1 MGLEPRGDLAPQL
14 RRRVIQARERGAKLV
29 VIDPRFTKT
38 ASKADWYIAPR
49 PGTDGAL
56 ALGLAH
62 VMIRE
67 EIHDR
72 EFVERYT
79 HGFDQFAAMVREY
92 PPERVA
98 GITAVPV
105 ETIERLARLYARTK
119 PAALMSGNGVEQ
131 LTNAM
136 QTVRA
141 IQILPALTGN
151 LGVKGG
157 YVFTPNVAWSD
168 MPLKGKYMSEL
179 IDKSVSRH
187 KMFSGFSL
195 VYPDL
200 LDAIET
206 GQPYPIRAVVCL
218 GAPLTVLPQGDRY
231 REILKERLELFVVHD
246 LYMTTE
252 AEIADIVLPATSFLE
267 CSRLRSTRYKAD
279 PYTQHI
285 ALQNR
290 VVDPVGESRPD
301 EELFFE
307 LGRRLGMAE
316 LFPWQ
321 NALDAAGAA
330 VESLG
335 VTLKDLTDNPGGK
348 EWRYPDQ
355 EVLKFYEK
363 SGFATPSKKVELFNT
378 TFEKNGY
385 DPLPHYREPAESP
398 LSQPDLAREYPLI
411 CMNGIKSV
419 LYSHTQF
426 RTLSLLRDILPEP
439 WVELHPEKAAE
450 LGIAEGDRVLMT
462 SPRGQVRLKAKI
474 SAGVSAPNVV
484 FSTYGWGQ
492 AYVGGPVTN
501 YLSPGDPRDPIS
513 GSTGSHAFLCRIEK
527 I

>member
-1 MGLEPRGDLAPQL
+1 
-14 RRRVIQARERGAKLV
+14 
-29 VIDPRFTKT
+29 
-38 ASKADWYIAPR
+38 
-49 PGTDGAL
+49 
-56 ALGLAH
+56 
-62 VMIRE
+62 
-67 EIHDR
+67 
-72 EFVERYT
+72 
-79 HGFDQFAAMVREY
+79 
-92 PPERVA
+92 
-98 GITAVPV
+98 
-105 ETIERLARLYARTK
+105 
-119 PAALMSGNGVEQ
+119 
-131 LTNAM
+131 
-136 QTVRA
+136 
-141 IQILPALTGN
+141 
-151 LGVKGG
+151 
-157 YVFTPNVAWSD
+157 
-168 MPLKGKYMSEL
+168 
-179 IDKSVSRH
+179 
-187 KMFSGFSL
+187 
-195 VYPDL
+195 
-200 LDAIET
+200 
-206 GQPYPIRAVVCL
+206 
-218 GAPLTVLPQGDRY
+218 
-231 REILKERLELFVVHD
+231 
-246 LYMTTE
+246 MTTE
-252 AEIADIVLPATSFLE
+252 AEIADIVLPAASFLE

-279 PYTQHI
+279 PYTQHV

-363 SGFATPSKKVELFNT
+363 AGLPPPRKRWNSSTQPSRRTATIRCPT
-378 TFEKNGY
+378 TGNRRKA
-385 DPLPHYREPAESP
+385 PV
-398 LSQPDLAREYPLI
+398 SQPDLAREYPLI

-450 LGIAEGDRVLMT
+450 LGIAESDRVLIT
-462 SPRGQVRLKAKI
+462 SPRGHVRLKAKI
-474 SAGVSAPNVV
+474 SAGVSTPNVV

>member
-1 MGLEPRGDLAPQL
+1 TYGGVPEADFENAELIILWAANPVETSLPNYG
-14 RRRVIQARERGAKLV
+14 RRVMQAKARGAKLV

-38 ASKADWYIAPR
+38 AAKADWHIPLR

-62 VMIRE
+62 VLIRE
-67 EIHDR
+67 NLYDKD
-72 EFVERYT
+72 FVERHT
-79 HGFDQFAAMVREY
+79 HGFAEFAAMVREY

-98 GITAVPV
+98 RITTVPV
-105 ETIERLARLYARTK
+105 ETIEKLARLYATTK
-119 PAALMSGNGVEQ
+119 PTALMSGNGVEQ
-131 LTNAM
+131 LTNTM

-157 YVFTPNVAWSD
+157 YIFTPNVAWSD
-168 MPLKGKYMSEL
+168 MPLKGKYVGEL

-187 KMFSGFSL
+187 KMFSGFSV

-206 GQPYPIRAVVCL
+206 DEPYPVKAVLCL

-231 REILKERLELFVVHD
+231 RELLKKRLDLFVVHD
-246 LYMTTE
+246 LYMTSE
-252 AEIADIVLPATSFLE
+252 AQIADIVLPATSFLE

-290 VVDPVGESRPD
+290 VADPVGESRPD

-307 LGRRLGMAE
+307 LGRRLGMVE

-321 NALDAAGAA
+321 NALEAAGAA
-330 VESLG
+330 IESLG
-335 VTLKDLTDNPGGK
+335 LTLQDLTDNPGGK
-348 EWRYPDQ
+348 EWRYPES
-355 EVLKFYEK
+355 EVVKFYEK
-363 SGFATPSKKVELFNT
+363 TGFATPTKKVELYNT

-385 DPLPHYREPAESP
+385 DPLPRYLEPAESP
-398 LSQPDLAREYPLI
+398 VSQPKLSREYPLV
-411 CMNGIKSV
+411 CVNGIKSI

-426 RTLSLLRDILPEP
+426 RTLSMLHDILPDP
-439 WVELHPEKAAE
+439 WVELHPDKAAE
-450 LGIAEGDRVLMT
+450 LGIGEGDLVLMA
-462 SPRGQVRLKAKI
+462 SPRGQVRLKAKV
-474 SAGVSAPNVV
+474 SAGISSPGVV
-484 FSTYGWGQ
+484 FSAYGWGQ
-492 AYVGGPVTN
+492 AYV
-501 YLSPGDPRDPIS
+501 
-513 GSTGSHAFLCRIEK
+513 
-527 I
+527 